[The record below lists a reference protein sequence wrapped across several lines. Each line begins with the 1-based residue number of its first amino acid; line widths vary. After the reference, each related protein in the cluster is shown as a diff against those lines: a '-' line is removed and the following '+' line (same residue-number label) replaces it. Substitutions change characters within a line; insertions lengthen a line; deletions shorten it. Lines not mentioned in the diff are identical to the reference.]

1 MLLNIV
7 EQIGIIYGMFFQL
20 NYVLF
25 HLMQTLAFMLKIMK
39 RLLVLF

>member
-7 EQIGIIYGMFFQL
+7 EQIGIIYDMFFQL

-25 HLMQTLAFMLKIMK
+25 NPMQTLAFTLKIMK
-39 RLLVLF
+39 RLLVLL